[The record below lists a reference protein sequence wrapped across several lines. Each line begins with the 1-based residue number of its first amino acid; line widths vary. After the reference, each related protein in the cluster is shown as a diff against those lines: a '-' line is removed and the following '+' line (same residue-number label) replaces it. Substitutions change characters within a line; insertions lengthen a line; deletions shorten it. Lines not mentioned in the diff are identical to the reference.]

1 MKRIPINPIP
11 ISIVAFVVLLTVFIT
26 GCGTTVSL
34 KSEIPAGKV
43 TIDGNLQEW
52 EGASFIDIGDER
64 ISIAAKNDSVY
75 LYIAGEIHDNELSER
90 IRRTGL
96 KLYLDYR
103 GGRRKDVS
111 ISYPAFGRLTS
122 SPVLGGFYDTL
133 TEDQRERFDRNF
145 ERKRNGIMLEVPD
158 LNIREI
164 TPVDALSDFSV
175 AIDNNTFEAQIPLD
189 HSARRKLY
197 SRAELP
203 EAIGIGLIVES
214 PITMTAQGPMRTRG
228 QMGAPGGGPV
238 ITRQPGSMQRT
249 EETEIWFS
257 VEFIYEK

>member
-1 MKRIPINPIP
+1 MKSIPKNCVP
-11 ISIVAFVVLLTVFIT
+11 ISIVAFAVLHTVFIT

-34 KSEIPAGKV
+34 KSEIPAGEV

-52 EGASFIDIGDER
+52 EGVSFVDISDER
-64 ISIAAKNDSVY
+64 ISIAINNDSVN

-122 SPVLGGFYDTL
+122 TPVLGGFYDTL

-145 ERKRNGIMLEVPD
+145 ERKRNGVMLEVPG
-158 LNIREI
+158 LKIREI
-164 TPVDALSDFSV
+164 IPVDASNEFSV
-175 AIDNNTFEAQIPLD
+175 AIDNNSFEAQIPLD
-189 HSARRKLY
+189 HSVRRKLY
-197 SRAELP
+197 SGAELP
-203 EAIGIGLIVES
+203 KAIGIGLIVES

-238 ITRQPGSMQRT
+238 VIRQPGSMQRT

-257 VEFIYEK
+257 AELIYEK